1 MKPILNPLLALL
13 AFGVVSAQAA
23 PVINEVLSSNRTV
36 FADEDGDFGDWIE
49 LYNPDSTAYELDG
62 HFLTDDEDELEKWE
76 FPAVEIPANGYLVV
90 FASGKDRR
98 SEGEELHT
106 SFGVSGG
113 GEYVGLVDADG
124 ESVLSSTLVPPLE
137 RDQSYILVP
146 SDGSPSY
153 EVSND
158 PTPEA
163 ENSTN
168 VVIFSVLGQSF
179 TDTVTVELSSPSG
192 SPIRYTLDGKKA
204 TLFNGRDYTGP
215 ITLSS
220 TAIIAAS
227 VTGGPVRSESFIQ
240 LDSELAARD
249 SDIPMVI
256 VDAEG
261 SLSQTS
267 FEDMAIG
274 FLEPGENGRTS
285 LVGSFATSSRGAIRT
300 RGETSNSFP
309 KKPLRFEFWN
319 EDGDD
324 RDLGVLGL
332 PSNSDWILNARYNF
346 DRTLVHNAW
355 IYELSN
361 QLGRYAPRTRFV
373 ELYLNTGD
381 GPVTED
387 DYQGIYTLV
396 EKIERGGDRVDVE
409 TMSIEAT
416 TEPEI
421 AGGYVFR
428 HDKTDPNTWD
438 FTGGGVTMQM
448 IYPPEEERNERQH
461 QRDWIVD
468 HLADLRDRIRNGSDP
483 ETGYPSV
490 IEETAWIDHQL
501 LNLLTLNVDALR
513 LSAYFHKSREGKVI
527 AGPVWDFDRSAGGPG
542 DSRISQALTWRG
554 SGGDEGTHFFSNIG
568 SGAAGGT
575 PVWWHDLF
583 QNSDFHT
590 AWTDRWFELRE
601 DEFSDEN
608 IAAIINGMGDQ
619 LAESAERNFER
630 WPGADTRSA
639 NQLTYSD
646 VGGYEGEI
654 KHIIGWLQAR
664 AAWITGELI
673 TVPSFVPETVV
684 SDDPISV
691 DIKAGG
697 NLFNAAIVY
706 YTTDGQD
713 PRARGGEPSASAE
726 LFGDDFTLTE
736 TTRVMARKKDDNYD
750 QDSNGP
756 PQTWSGLSE
765 IRYFV
770 GEEPASSSNLVV
782 SEIMYNPADPTAAEE
797 ADGFTNNDD
806 FEFIEL
812 LNIGAKKVSLA
823 GMRLRGDADF
833 DFPDGVSLEPGERIV
848 LASDTAAFARR
859 YGTMQ
864 PPLGAYTG
872 GLPNGGGRLFVRAHD
887 RATIHEFSYLDEE
900 PWPADAD
907 GEGKALAL
915 RNETSNP
922 DPTLAGSW
930 RAGTQA
936 NGTPGA
942 AETGGGDPPSDGFDL
957 WLETNFTEAELADA
971 SLSGPTA
978 DADADGLPT
987 LAEYLLGGAPK
998 EADLDR
1004 LPIVSRS
1011 EGLLAVSYTRVQ
1023 GLSNITAELEVS
1035 DDLDSWE
1042 TGLATEVSV
1051 TDNGDGTE
1059 TVLLRDILADARARY
1074 ARLRVSQN

>member
-1 MKPILNPLLALL
+1 MKRTLTLLLGFL
-13 AFGVVSAQAA
+13 AFGAASAQAA
-23 PVINEVLSSNRTV
+23 PYINEVLSSNRTV

-49 LYNPDSTAYELDG
+49 LFNPDSTAYDLDG
-62 HFLTDDEDELEKWE
+62 HFLTDDAEDLEKWE
-76 FPAVEIPANGYLVV
+76 FPNVEIPANGYLVV

-98 SEGEELHT
+98 DQDEPLHT
-106 SFGVSGG
+106 SFGVSGS
-113 GEYVGLVDADG
+113 GEYVGLIDADG
-124 ESVLSSTLVPPLE
+124 ETVISSVLVPPLE
-137 RDQSYILVP
+137 RDQSYIVIP
-146 SDGSPSY
+146 ADGSPSY
-153 EVSND
+153 EVSNE

-168 VVIFSVLGQSF
+168 VVVFSILGQSF
-179 TDTVTVELSSPSG
+179 TDAITLELTTPSG
-192 SPIRYTLDGKKA
+192 KPIRYTTDGKKA
-204 TLFNGRDYTGP
+204 TLFNGRDYNGP
-215 ITLSS
+215 ITISS
-220 TAIIAAS
+220 TSIIAAS
-227 VTGGPVRSESFIQ
+227 VTGGPVRMESFIQ
-240 LDSELAARD
+240 LAPELANRD
-249 SDIPMVI
+249 SNIPMVI
-256 VDAEG
+256 VDASDG
-261 SLSQTS
+261 LSQTS
-267 FEDMAIG
+267 FEEMAIG
-274 FLEPGENGRTS
+274 VLEPGEDGRTS
-285 LVGSFATSSRGAIRT
+285 LLGSFATNSRGAVRT

-324 RDLGVLGL
+324 RDLSPLGL
-332 PSNSDWILNARYNF
+332 PANSDWVLNARYNF

-361 QLGRYAPRTRFV
+361 QIGQYAPRTRFV
-373 ELYLNTGD
+373 ELYLND
-381 GPVTED
+381 NDDAVSED
-387 DYQGIYTLV
+387 DYQGVYTLV
-396 EKIERGGDRVDVE
+396 EKIERNGDRVDVE
-409 TMSIEAT
+409 TMPIEAT

-421 AGGYVFR
+421 SGGYVFR

-438 FTGGGVTMQM
+438 FSGGGVTMQM
-448 IYPPEEERNERQH
+448 IYPPEEERTQRQH
-461 QRDWIVD
+461 QRDWLVN
-468 HLADLRDRIRNGSDP
+468 HLNDLRDKIRNGSDP

-513 LSAYFHKSREGKVI
+513 LSAYFYKSREGKVI

-590 AWTDRWFELRE
+590 AWTDRWHELRE
-601 DEFSDEN
+601 DEFSNEN
-608 IAAIINGMGDQ
+608 IAAIINGMGDE
-619 LAESAERNFER
+619 LSESAARNFDR

-654 KHIIGWLQAR
+654 EHIIGWLQAR
-664 AAWITGELI
+664 AEWITEELI
-673 TVPSFVPETVV
+673 TVPSFQPEAVV
-684 SDDPISV
+684 SDEPISV

-697 NLFNAAIVY
+697 SLFKPAIVY

-713 PRARGGEPSASAE
+713 PRARGGEPSASAT
-726 LFGDDFTLTE
+726 LFDDEFTLTE
-736 TTRVMARKKDDNYD
+736 TTRVIARKKDDQYD
-750 QDSNGP
+750 QDRNGP
-756 PQTWSGLSE
+756 PQTWSALSE
-765 IRYFV
+765 TRYFV

-782 SEIMYNPADPTAAEE
+782 SEIMYNPADPTATEE
-797 ADGFTNNDD
+797 AASFTNNDD

-833 DFPDGVSLEPGERIV
+833 DFPEGVSLEPGERIV
-848 LASDTAAFARR
+848 LASNTAAYARR
-859 YGTMQ
+859 YGTMR
-864 PPLGAYTG
+864 PPLGAFTG
-872 GLPNGGGRLFVRAHD
+872 GLPNGGGRLFLRAHD
-887 RATIHEFSYLDEE
+887 RATIHEFSYLDQA

-907 GEGKALAL
+907 GEGKALVL
-915 RNETSNP
+915 RNETTNP

-930 RAGTQA
+930 RAGAET
-936 NGTPGA
+936 NGTPGTDEA
-942 AETGGGDPPSDGFDL
+942 GNGPSPSSGFDL
-957 WLETNFTEAELADA
+957 WLSSNFTAAELADA
-971 SLSGPTA
+971 TLSGPTA

-987 LAEYLLGGAPK
+987 LAEYLLGGTPT
-998 EADLDR
+998 EADPDK

-1023 GLSNITAELEVS
+1023 GLSDITAQLEVS
-1035 DDLDSWE
+1035 DDLNFWE